1 MKTKKVE
8 LLKEHGILNPNPE
21 KVLAEDFK
29 SNAFFDSRDLLQV
42 KYEMLRQ
49 VVKGGLTVTQAA
61 KLYGLSRPTFYQV
74 QQAFNEGG
82 MAGLLPRQRGPRG
95 AHKLDEE
102 VMDFVEQA
110 VNQDSTL
117 RAETTAELIEKEF
130 GFSIHPRSVERAL
143 ERRKKNGKNQG
154 GVLL

>member
-1 MKTKKVE
+1 MKSKKAE

-29 SNAFFDSRDLLQV
+29 SNTFFDSRDLLQV

-49 VVKGGLTVTQAA
+49 VIKGGLTVTQAA
-61 KLYGLSRPTFYQV
+61 ELYGLSRPTFYQA

-95 AHKLDEE
+95 AHKLSEK
-102 VMDFVEQA
+102 VMVFVEQA

-117 RAETTAELIEKEF
+117 RAEAIAKLIEKEF
-130 GFSIHPRSVERAL
+130 GFSIHPRSIQRAL
-143 ERRKKNGKNQG
+143 ERRKKNGKNQD

>member
-1 MKTKKVE
+1 MKPNKVE

-21 KVLAEDFK
+21 KVLAGDFM

-74 QQAFNEGG
+74 QQAFNEDG

-95 AHKLDEE
+95 AHKLSEE

-117 RAETTAELIEKEF
+117 RAEAIAELIEKEF
-130 GFSIHPRSVERAL
+130 GFSIHPRSIERAL
-143 ERRKKNGKNQG
+143 ERRKKNGKTQD
-154 GVLL
+154 GVLP